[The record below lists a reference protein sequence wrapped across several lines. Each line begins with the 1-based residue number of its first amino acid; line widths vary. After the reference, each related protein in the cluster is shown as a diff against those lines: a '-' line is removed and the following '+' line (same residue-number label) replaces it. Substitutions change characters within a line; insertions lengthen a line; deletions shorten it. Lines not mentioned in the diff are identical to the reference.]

1 MATIQLE
8 HSSPQNQETD
18 QMINKTWTSKKLEGL
33 HIDD

>member
-18 QMINKTWTSKKLEGL
+18 QMINKT
-33 HIDD
+33 